1 MGLIQKL
8 TLAALAVA
16 ILQATAATLQIVMA
30 VRGGRR

>member
-16 ILQATAATLQIVMA
+16 ILQVTAATLQIVTA

>member
-16 ILQATAATLQIVMA
+16 VLQATAATLQIVTA
-30 VRGGRR
+30 VRPRTP